1 MSKKRQK
8 KKKRGLIACVGSL
21 VIVILVGLVKS
32 GILGSAIQTVG
43 NYFIHKE
50 ELKITTEKECRD
62 KMNEYYSE
70 HIKTHEHLREDI
82 AYIQD
87 MYSKWNSNNY
97 ILPSEDEGKL
107 KHIFSNLAFILEGDE
122 GNNLKQKMERWLK
135 RLVPSIND
143 DVENYKRLKEQ
154 MDQGTTINPD
164 KVRTPDAGPLP
175 ELTEA
180 MEAYDTY
187 FKDFMNN
194 KVQKCAN
201 GDK

>member
-1 MSKKRQK
+1 MLNGGEQKMFNCLKKTNTEEFTNFK
-8 KKKRGLIACVGSL
+8 KIKNIVGSADSETKL
-21 VIVILVGLVKS
+21 YVIETLIREIIS
-32 GILGSAIQTVG
+32 RR
-43 NYFIHKE
+43 NY
-50 ELKITTEKECRD
+50 
-62 KMNEYYSE
+62 
-70 HIKTHEHLREDI
+70 
-82 AYIQD
+82 
-87 MYSKWNSNNY
+87 
-97 ILPSEDEGKL
+97 
-107 KHIFSNLAFILEGDE
+107 
-122 GNNLKQKMERWLK
+122 
-135 RLVPSIND
+135 D